1 MTAAKRVPAQ
11 RPAPRVPP
19 SAAATTAAQ
28 AQLAPDGGAM
38 PKKTAPRKPG
48 KPGPA
53 PVATP
58 PASATARTRRAK
70 PAVAA
75 VAAQAAPAP
84 ATKAATK
91 PATAPAALRSR
102 PARTPA
108 APTAAQ
114 RPAPKATATTVT
126 AGAAQ
131 AAAGPTTATRP
142 AEPQL
147 LVLGVDPG
155 KHGALAA
162 LDHQGRI
169 LALHPTPLIKGQRDT
184 YDLAAIRELLLSYQA
199 QGRLHVTVERM
210 DAMPAKLG
218 GSIANYHR
226 GVSTG
231 WAWMLEGLKIPYELV
246 PAREWQRAMHA
257 GTQAGDTKQ
266 RSILAAQRLFPSH
279 NLKRSP
285 LAKGPDDGLADALL
299 IAEFGRRKQLGLATT
314 PAAAPAAAKTP
325 AQAPPQG
332 LATLA
337 RLLGLP
343 PNSPE
348 LTLQQAL
355 HKLPKPKLAQILN
368 TLRET

>member
-1 MTAAKRVPAQ
+1 MTAAKRVPAR

-38 PKKTAPRKPG
+38 PKKTARKPG
-48 KPGPA
+48 KPSPA
-53 PVATP
+53 ATP

-75 VAAQAAPAP
+75 QAAPAP
-84 ATKAATK
+84 ATK
-91 PATAPAALRSR
+91 PATAPAALRSK
-102 PARTPA
+102 PARTPAA

-126 AGAAQ
+126 AVAAP
-131 AAAGPTTATRP
+131 ASAGPTTATRP
-142 AEPQL
+142 AGPQL

-266 RSILAAQRLFPSH
+266 RSILAAQRLFPSQ

-314 PAAAPAAAKTP
+314 PAAAPDAAKTP

-348 LTLQQAL
+348 HTLQQAL
-355 HKLPKPKLAQILN
+355 HKLPKPRLAQILN